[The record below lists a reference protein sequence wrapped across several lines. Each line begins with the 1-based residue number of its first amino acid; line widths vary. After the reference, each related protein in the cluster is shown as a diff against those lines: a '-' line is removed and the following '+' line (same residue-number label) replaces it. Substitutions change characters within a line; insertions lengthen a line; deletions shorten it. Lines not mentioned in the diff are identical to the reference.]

1 MGSDS
6 RTGRNICYLTG
17 FAWNGDQRIGA
28 ASAQFLTVD
37 RAKRPLFVGDT
48 LYAESEV
55 LEKRESKSRPG
66 AGIVTCKSDGYN
78 QDGKLVCTFN
88 RTMLIA
94 KRGHSV
100 EDKVNY

>member
-1 MGSDS
+1 MIDE
-6 RTGRNICYLTG
+6 TH
-17 FAWNGDQRIGA
+17 
-28 ASAQFLTVD
+28 
-37 RAKRPLFVGDT
+37 PLFVGDT

-66 AGIVTCKSDGYN
+66 AGIVTVQTDGFN
-78 QDGKLVCTFN
+78 QDGKLICSFS